1 MTLNTPTSA
10 TVAVSPVIEVCD
22 LTMAFGETL
31 VQQAV
36 NFTVDPG
43 TIFVIM
49 GPSGCGKSTLM
60 KHLIGLAEPAQGD
73 VIFMGE
79 NFWAADSEQQQKLLQ
94 RAGILFQS
102 GALWSG
108 MTVAENVALPLEL
121 HSHLRHD
128 QIVDMVALKLA
139 LVGLAEAGDQY
150 PADISGGM
158 RKRAGLARA
167 LALDPEILF
176 LDEPSAGLDP
186 LSSRRLDELILQIRD
201 TLGITVIVV
210 THELDSMMTIGDDSI
225 FLDNESKTV
234 LGRGNPRTL
243 RDESDSERIRAFL
256 NRTEERSPNEVNQAQ
271 RQSEDTDE

>member
-1 MTLNTPTSA
+1 
-10 TVAVSPVIEVCD
+10 
-22 LTMAFGETL
+22 MAFGETL
-31 VQQAV
+31 VQEQV
-36 NFTVDPG
+36 NFTVEAG

-60 KHLIGLAEPAQGD
+60 KHLIGLAEPAQGE

-79 NFWAADSEQQQKLLQ
+79 DFWAAESEQQHQLLQ

-139 LVGLAEAGDQY
+139 LVGLADAGDQY

-201 TLGITVIVV
+201 TLGVTVIVV

-243 RDESDSERIRAFL
+243 RDQSDSQRIRAFL
-256 NRTEERSPNEVNQAQ
+256 NRGQEKGPSNANQAQ
-271 RQSEDTDE
+271 RLSEDTDE